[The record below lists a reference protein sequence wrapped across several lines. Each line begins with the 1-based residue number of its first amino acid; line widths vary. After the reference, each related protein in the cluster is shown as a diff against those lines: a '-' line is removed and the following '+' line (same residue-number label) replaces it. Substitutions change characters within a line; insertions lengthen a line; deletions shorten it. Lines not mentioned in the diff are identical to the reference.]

1 MEIITNRL
9 KFTFHFDNIKND
21 FIFLAFKR
29 IDNNGRWWGAKVLD
43 YLLGEQYK
51 ALAVCYTEKYAF
63 AMFKKQEN
71 NAYQLITRLRNY
83 SDDDTQ
89 ENEKKEDFTVNEVEI
104 KNLNIDNEE
113 NFIDS
118 EALARLLLNYL
129 GSSRSKYPSLQFSNL
144 TGCLLKVPSLN
155 SNKLYK
161 SIQVG
166 EVNLNYNNNTD
177 NEFLLNVSM
186 ATYRLKIDI
195 FSELKTATGKRKIQ
209 VQKYL
214 NRPQYVIYDSN
225 NILRRWLERTDTND
239 PKKTYIKAGKNGKK
253 AHEDFI
259 IFKNIDDFKN
269 SRGGILHQ
277 VINEINE
284 HLNKYITVEFIPLKI
299 DECIEFDSK
308 NLIFK
313 KPEKLHYI
321 LDNQRIN
328 IVDLVKDETS
338 QELVNDIQEL
348 LKPYFKDQNLISINN
363 HEIEGVF
370 NVLII
375 HDKNY
380 YQCNKIED
388 QYLLSDSIT
397 PRQNLTIESVKK
409 INNKK
414 IDDKKLQPIIK
425 TLIKELIIKQDISRK
440 KISLF
445 EWSNLVKSSDS
456 KTLKPSKSNF
466 QKNTQLSL
474 FDAGNSDDDD
484 LDIISG
490 KKWIFGMYQ
499 ASNNDK
505 ENKDTSTIT
514 FMTINHDGSFEFE
527 NLDTRE
533 SLFNDHKYQDYHNY
547 IEQAIF
553 RENKTKS
560 SFQFEGFVMSDSGD
574 INLIFRSDEITL
586 PPLQEIESLFKKIDE
601 KLPEELKDG
610 VKLADIVEKFL
621 QLYPNLK
628 KEKFDAFCEQL
639 KNNYAYDI
647 SKKELYNLIQQY
659 LGSQRNNNGK
669 ISYTANTDEATK
681 FRDYLLEKYQVR
693 FRFPKDNEILNSL
706 FANSLNINYFG
717 ETDTEAYYFVGD
729 RTDQIQTSFKD
740 ACHIRKIIAIKG
752 CKLIFRDLLKTMD
765 VDFVRTGQSTVI
777 PFPFKYIR
785 ESHNL
790 NY

>member
-1 MEIITNRL
+1 MTIITNRL
-9 KFTFHFDNIKND
+9 KFTFNTDNIKND

-29 IDNNGRWWGAKVLD
+29 IDNHGKWLGAKVLD
-43 YLLGEQYK
+43 DLLGDEYQ

-83 SDDDTQ
+83 SGDDAQ
-89 ENEKKEDFTVNEVEI
+89 ENEKKEDFIVNEVEI

-113 NFIDS
+113 NFIDR

-166 EVNLNYNNNTD
+166 EVNLNYINNTD

-214 NRPQYVIYDSN
+214 NCPQYVLFDGN
-225 NILRRWLERTDTND
+225 NILRRWLDKTDKND
-239 PKKTYIKAGKNGKK
+239 PKKTYIKAGKNRRKV
-253 AHEDFI
+253 HEDFI
-259 IFKNIDDFKN
+259 KFTNIDDFKN

-277 VINEINE
+277 VINEIIE
-284 HLNKYITVEFIPLKI
+284 HLNKYLTVEFIPLKI

-338 QELVNDIQEL
+338 QKLVNDIQKL
-348 LKPYFKDQNLISINN
+348 LKPFFKDQNLVSINN

-370 NVLII
+370 NLRII

-380 YQCNKIED
+380 YQRNNIED
-388 QYLLSDSIT
+388 EYLLSDRIT
-397 PRQNLTIESVKK
+397 PRQHLTIESGENISKA
-409 INNKK
+409 
-414 IDDKKLQPIIK
+414 IIK
-425 TLIKELIIKQDISRK
+425 TLIKELIIKQDIAYK

-445 EWSNLVKSSDS
+445 DWNNIVQSSQSATFKSSQ
-456 KTLKPSKSNF
+456 SNN
-466 QKNTQLSL
+466 KNNTQLSL
-474 FDAGNSDDDD
+474 FD
-484 LDIISG
+484 LDKLEDEIKSE
-490 KKWIFGMYQ
+490 KKWIFGQYKKN
-499 ASNNDK
+499 SNNEDNQD
-505 ENKDTSTIT
+505 NKILI
-514 FMTINHDGSFEFE
+514 FMIINPDGSFEFE

-533 SLFNDHKYQDYHNY
+533 SLFNDHKYQDYYNY
-547 IEQAIF
+547 SKQF
-553 RENKTKS
+553 KKNKTKS

-574 INLIFRSDEITL
+574 INLIFHSNEITL
-586 PPLQEIESLFKKIDE
+586 PNLVEVEYLLKEIDKN
-601 KLPEELKDG
+601 LPENLSNS
-610 VKLADIVEKFL
+610 LAIINVIQEFIRL
-621 QLYPNLK
+621 NGNLK
-628 KEKFDAFCEQL
+628 KEKFDTFCEQL
-639 KNNYAYDI
+639 ENNYAYNI

-693 FRFPKDNEILNSL
+693 FRFPKDNETLDFL

-717 ETDTEAYYFVGD
+717 ETETEAYYFVGD
-729 RTDQIQTSFKD
+729 RTDTIQTSFKD
-740 ACHIRKIIAIKG
+740 ACHIRKIVAVKG
-752 CKLIFRDLLKTMD
+752 CKLIFRDLLKMMD

-785 ESHNL
+785 ENFL
-790 NY
+790 I